1 MRGEAGERACAG
13 LLGPKRGHARVV
25 YLRWLRWLEMFE
37 MVEMV
42 EMFEIL
48 EILEILEMVEMF
60 EMFEMFEIPPQN
72 SSSTYMIS
80 WISTLA

>member
-42 EMFEIL
+42 EMFE
-48 EILEILEMVEMF
+48 
-60 EMFEMFEIPPQN
+60 MFEIPPQN

>member
-37 MVEMV
+37 MFEMV
-42 EMFEIL
+42 EM
-48 EILEILEMVEMF
+48 V